1 MTFGMVILNQRIR
14 TKSIYEA
21 GREIAA
27 AVIMTAFMLNM
38 LITVHTMI

>member
-1 MTFGMVILNQRIR
+1 MTFGMVILNQTIR
-14 TKSIYEA
+14 TKPIYEA
-21 GREIAA
+21 CREIAA